1 MGTLEMLGT
10 VGSVGLDPG
19 IRAWVDAASAFDEG
33 QARHRALETLRRRG
47 PEAMST
53 LRREY
58 EYCADDDGLRTLLV
72 QCAAELGTVEAGFFL
87 VAVLDAGIPPFAP
100 DGVATTRCMLAL
112 RGLTPLA
119 STGDRDA
126 ADAIARAMRHPL
138 ASIRYAAYATVR
150 SLPAEL
156 QRSAELR
163 FGLLVLADEFRDLY
177 DEDAAF

>member
-19 IRAWVDAASAFDEG
+19 IRAWVDAVSAFDEG
-33 QARHRALETLRRRG
+33 QTRFWALDTLHRRG
-47 PEAMST
+47 PEAVVAIV
-53 LRREY
+53 REY
-58 EYCADDDGLRTLLV
+58 EHCADDEVLRTLLV
-72 QCAAELGTVEAGFFL
+72 QCAAELGTPEAGHFL
-87 VAVLDAGIPPFAP
+87 VRVLDAGIPPFAS
-100 DGVATTRCMLAL
+100 DDVATTRCVLAL

-150 SLPAEL
+150 SLPDEI

-177 DEDAAF
+177 DEDATD

>member
-10 VGSVGLDPG
+10 LGSVDPDPG
-19 IRAWVDAASAFDEG
+19 IRAWIDAVSAFDEG
-33 QARHRALETLRRRG
+33 QSRKWALEQLRRRG
-47 PEAMST
+47 TEGVEVLA
-53 LRREY
+53 RAYHARWQ
-58 EYCADDDGLRTLLV
+58 DDAVRTSLV
-72 QCAAELGTVEAGFFL
+72 QCAVELGTVEAGTFL
-87 VAVLDAGIPPFAP
+87 VEVLDAAIPPESSLA
-100 DGVATTRCMLAL
+100 VETTRRVLAL

-150 SLPAEL
+150 RLPGEI
-156 QRSAELR
+156 QQSAELR

-177 DEDAAF
+177 EVDAAV